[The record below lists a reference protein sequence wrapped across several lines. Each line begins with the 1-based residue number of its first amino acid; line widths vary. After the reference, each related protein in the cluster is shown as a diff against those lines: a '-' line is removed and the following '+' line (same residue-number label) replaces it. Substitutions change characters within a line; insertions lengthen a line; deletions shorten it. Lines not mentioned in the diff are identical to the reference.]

1 MHDYVVNIEPE
12 NTKYSLFQSHTNS
25 VVFLENGA
33 EITAMC
39 SFSNLLF
46 VGTSKGVVFQLVF
59 QELYADDTYFHYR
72 DVLSKRICSKAISRL
87 QTSSK
92 KSTIAIATDE
102 DLLLRDA
109 EQLETLNFIPSFKTV
124 SSFHLCSFDD
134 EKEKLCIGF
143 KSGLI
148 QVHHILVST
157 CVLVFEMKLTE
168 IPKCICLSPQFLCVA
183 LDNCYVSINL
193 STSATVELLR
203 SVKESIRNY
212 IAYFNQNEFIVSG
225 PGSLAIIV
233 DANGVSHRAPLQLS
247 SNVIDVFVWRN
258 YFFTVTDEFFTIH
271 NILTQSQ
278 LQTVNLQK
286 SSVACFSTDAHLV
299 FIINTSSYS
308 SDDSSIKIHCLGPE
322 RWDRVARRFILTGC
336 LKQAFSVQQNER
348 NRLSQVM
355 QIQVE
360 KFKSEQQL
368 FNMRRQRVLGL
379 LGFYYFELA
388 DLKKAAYYFEESIMD
403 IREILFRYT
412 DLLPKGCYFM
422 PNWFYR
428 LHYTSDS
435 TPNDDRDGQ
444 TSGINLVTDLCIL
457 RAAEDSDTGHDL
469 SSTSLWLSK
478 YEQFLFNFLRKNHK
492 SKFVE
497 KYLHF
502 VETALVKLYVR
513 LQQSGI
519 QPYLYELIID
529 PKTSYDNCDQSAIG
543 LSSVIQQSSDNN
555 DGQGLVDLISSL
567 IHIDV
572 EDLIVYLE
580 KNNAYHALALI
591 YHWQGN
597 LFGALEI
604 WRKLVYNELSDPGFP
619 GVPFYVLILSHL
631 SATNSTD
638 SSKQMLPGEVLH
650 SSNDVNYE
658 FPVYTELVWNHF
670 LEALNTGHEMI
681 AGELMIRF
689 PIPVN
694 YINSRCVIPFDQ
706 FNSNVNAVENML
718 APSQI
723 LSPNHIIQKL
733 LSSHPNLAITYL
745 KHLCCC
751 LPNCHPENHN
761 LLAKLYLDALFIKLK
776 STDVLSDQTDRQ
788 IRELRIEFCQL
799 IRYSLLIS
807 HEILLNRLLNESL
820 SVQKKLAYELA
831 ILEGKVYNHTKALK
845 YLINDM
851 NDYKAALYYCLTFS
865 QQPVQHKIGDVDAI
879 ASAMVHGSTAE
890 RWSPAIIQ
898 LEENYDNQSMPSM
911 LFTSFIDI
919 CFDKLDADLNDSCAI
934 KGIIL
939 SLLNNSKVKF
949 NFTKVLSRVPSG
961 WNLLEIGFFLQK
973 ALRCTLRQWSEL
985 HLEYALTK
993 CNTKP
998 AALDLPKA
1006 SESLVIQENTACSK
1020 CHQLINVNVPS
1031 YNFAWLVSENKV
1043 AHITCLSM
1051 SLVE

>member
-1 MHDYVVNIEPE
+1 MHDHVINIEPE

-59 QELYADDTYFHYR
+59 QELYGDDTYFYYR
-72 DVLSKRICSKAISRL
+72 DALSKRICSKAISRL

-92 KSTIAIATDE
+92 KSTIAIAIDE
-102 DLLLRDA
+102 DLLLRGA
-109 EQLETLNFIPSFKTV
+109 EQLETLNFIPSFKSV

-148 QVHHILVST
+148 QVHHIFVST

-183 LDNCYVSINL
+183 LDNCYISINL

-247 SNVIDVFVWRN
+247 SNMIDVFVWRN

-286 SSVACFSTDAHLV
+286 SSVACFSMDAHLV

-336 LKQAFSVQQNER
+336 LKQAFSVEQNER

-355 QIQVE
+355 QIQAE

-403 IREILFRYT
+403 TREILFRYT

-469 SSTSLWLSK
+469 SSASLWLSK

-529 PKTSYDNCDQSAIG
+529 PKTSYDYCDQSAMG
-543 LSSVIQQSSDNN
+543 FSSVIQQSSDNN
-555 DGQGLVDLISSL
+555 DDQGLVNLISSL

-631 SATNSTD
+631 SATNSAD
-638 SSKQMLPGEVLH
+638 SSKQMLPGEVMH

-670 LEALNTGHEMI
+670 LEALNTGHDMI
-681 AGELMIRF
+681 AEELMIRF

-694 YINSRCVIPFDQ
+694 YINSCCVTPFDH
-706 FNSNVNAVENML
+706 FNSNVNVVENTL

-761 LLAKLYLDALFIKLK
+761 LLAKLYLDALFINLK
-776 STDVLSDQTDRQ
+776 STDVLSDQTDRK
-788 IRELRIEFCQL
+788 IRELRMEFCQL
-799 IRYSLLIS
+799 IHYSLLIS

-831 ILEGKVYNHTKALK
+831 ILEGKRK
-845 YLINDM
+845 LIGYTGSKLLVSVSM
-851 NDYKAALYYCLTFS
+851 
-865 QQPVQHKIGDVDAI
+865 
-879 ASAMVHGSTAE
+879 SA
-890 RWSPAIIQ
+890 
-898 LEENYDNQSMPSM
+898 PSM
-911 LFTSFIDI
+911 NTFTTSHDVIWFMVPSCGIQDTHFVLFGII
-919 CFDKLDADLNDSCAI
+919 PYPQAQLDADVNNSCAI

-939 SLLNNSKVKF
+939 SLLTNSKVKF
-949 NFTKVLSRVPSG
+949 NFTKVLSRVPPG
-961 WNLLEIGFFLQK
+961 WNLLEIGLFLQN

-993 CNTKP
+993 YNTKP

-1006 SESLVIQENTACSK
+1006 SQSLVIQENTACSK
-1020 CHQLINVNVPS
+1020 CHQVINVYVPS
-1031 YNFAWLVSENKV
+1031 YNFAWLVSENAV
-1043 AHITCLSM
+1043 AHVTCLSM
-1051 SLVE
+1051 SLTE